1 MTTTLDLPDQATG
14 PGDGLDPKR
23 FRALAIIAVAQLMV
37 VLDASVVIIA
47 LPSAQRALHISTANR
62 QWMLTAYT
70 LSFAGL
76 LLLGGRIADYF
87 GRKRM
92 FVISLVGFAGASALG
107 GLAQNSAM
115 LFGARALQGA
125 FAAVMAPAALS
136 LLTVAFTEP
145 KERARAFAVYG
156 GIAGGGAAIGLIL
169 GGFLTEFASWRW
181 TLLINVPIAIV
192 AAVAAF
198 RYVTESRASA
208 NHGYDLPGAVTVTG
222 GLLALVY
229 GFTKAGTDGW
239 GASVTVTL
247 FAVAAVLLV
256 AFVVIEQRVS
266 HPLLPLRVVLER
278 NRGGSFLASL
288 LVGVAMLGTFLS
300 LTYYFQGTLHY
311 SALKSGF
318 AFVPFSLGII
328 TGATLASR
336 LLPRFGP
343 RVVMTGGLLLATAGL
358 ALFSTLDVHSAY
370 ISVVLPAEVIVS
382 LGMGLSFVAMSS
394 TALIGVN
401 PARRRRGQR
410 TGEHHPADRG
420 HLGRRPHQHHRHQR
434 HGVLR
439 GGPREV
445 GGLAHRRLHPRLHDG
460 LHLQRHRAG
469 GGCRERLHPHPA
481 GPPQRGARP
490 RWPRTRGWCW
500 PPRSDRTHGSEPG
513 APIEGAPARAGG
525 QSAMISM
532 AYSGQLATASRAF
545 SCSSGGIS
553 SRITEACP

>member
-1 MTTTLDLPDQATG
+1 MTSTLDRPDQTTG
-14 PGDGLDPKR
+14 PGPDLDPRR

-92 FVISLVGFAGASALG
+92 FVVSLIGFAAASAFG

-115 LFGARALQGA
+115 LFSARALQGA

-169 GGFLTEFASWRW
+169 GGLLTEFASWRW
-181 TLLINVPIAIV
+181 TLLINVPIAIA

-198 RYVTESRASA
+198 RYVSESRASA
-208 NHGYDLPGAVTVTG
+208 NHGYDLPGAATVTG

-239 GASVTVTL
+239 GSTVTL
-247 FAVAAVLLV
+247 SLFGMAAVLLV
-256 AFVVIEQRVS
+256 AFVVIEQRAA
-266 HPLLPLRVVLER
+266 HPLLPMRIVLDR

-288 LVGVAMLGTFLS
+288 LVGTAILGTFLS
-300 LTYYFQGTLHY
+300 LTYYFQGVLHY

-328 TGATLASR
+328 TGATAASR

-343 RVVMTGGLLLATAGL
+343 RALLTSGLLMAVGGL

-370 ISVVLPAEVIVS
+370 VSVVLPAEVIVS
-382 LGMGLSFVAMSS
+382 LGMGLSFVALSS
-394 TALIGVN
+394 TALIGVSEQDAGVASALVN
-401 PARRRRGQR
+401 ATQQTGGTMGAALINTIATSATVSYIAVHGTSAEARAAGAVHGYTTAFTFSAIVLALAAAASFTLIRRRAR
-410 TGEHHPADRG
+410 TAEAMA
-420 HLGRRPHQHHRHQR
+420 
-434 HGVLR
+434 
-439 GGPREV
+439 EV
-445 GGLAHRRLHPRLHDG
+445 DDETLA
-460 LHLQRHRAG
+460 
-469 GGCRERLHPHPA
+469 
-481 GPPQRGARP
+481 
-490 RWPRTRGWCW
+490 
-500 PPRSDRTHGSEPG
+500 
-513 APIEGAPARAGG
+513 
-525 QSAMISM
+525 
-532 AYSGQLATASRAF
+532 LATV
-545 SCSSGGIS
+545 
-553 SRITEACP
+553 

>member
-1 MTTTLDLPDQATG
+1 MTSTLDRPDQTTG
-14 PGDGLDPKR
+14 PGPDLDPRR

-70 LSFAGL
+70 LSFASL

-92 FVISLVGFAGASALG
+92 FVVSLIGFAAASALG
-107 GLAQNSAM
+107 GLAENSAM
-115 LFGARALQGA
+115 LFSARALQGA

-169 GGFLTEFASWRW
+169 GGLLTEFASWRW
-181 TLLINVPIAIV
+181 TLLINVPIAIA

-198 RYVTESRASA
+198 RYVSESRASA
-208 NHGYDLPGAVTVTG
+208 NHGYDLPGAATVTG

-239 GASVTVTL
+239 GSTVTL
-247 FAVAAVLLV
+247 SLFGAAAVLLL
-256 AFVVIEQRVS
+256 AFVVIELRAQ
-266 HPLLPLRVVLER
+266 HPLLPMRIVLDR
-278 NRGGSFLASL
+278 NRGGSFVASL
-288 LVGVAMLGTFLS
+288 LVGTAILGTFLS
-300 LTYYFQGTLHY
+300 LTYYFQGVLHY

-328 TGATLASR
+328 TGATAASR

-343 RVVMTGGLLLATAGL
+343 RALLTGGLLMAVGGL

-370 ISVVLPAEVIVS
+370 VSIVLPAEVIVS
-382 LGMGLSFVAMSS
+382 LGMGLSFVALSS
-394 TALIGVN
+394 TALIGVSEEDAGVASALVN
-401 PARRRRGQR
+401 ATQQTGGTMGAALINTIATSATVSYIAVHGTSVEARAAGAVHGYTTAFTFSAIVLALAAAASFTLIRRRAR
-410 TGEHHPADRG
+410 TAEAMA
-420 HLGRRPHQHHRHQR
+420 
-434 HGVLR
+434 
-439 GGPREV
+439 EV
-445 GGLAHRRLHPRLHDG
+445 DDETLA
-460 LHLQRHRAG
+460 
-469 GGCRERLHPHPA
+469 
-481 GPPQRGARP
+481 
-490 RWPRTRGWCW
+490 
-500 PPRSDRTHGSEPG
+500 
-513 APIEGAPARAGG
+513 
-525 QSAMISM
+525 
-532 AYSGQLATASRAF
+532 LATV
-545 SCSSGGIS
+545 
-553 SRITEACP
+553 